1 MWYMYFSPGPEKK
14 DWALNW
20 RFAGSN
26 PILPAMYDQAP
37 NVIWVKISCVQC
49 MCVYNDSYRW
59 CFDALW
65 WLPQH
70 LAFYSEKMCLFITAL
85 NTPTSP
91 CAVVHTQQRF
101 KRLAAPCWSLGNGTV
116 LVFVLCTQTLS
127 SSPAY
132 AAPQSLLP
140 LHLLLLLSFSV
151 FHLLRRLFS

>member
-1 MWYMYFSPGPEKK
+1 MITRKSAPPASLRHMFHPWFLSNNHQNKLWHKDTFLEKKTKVTTVVLKMWYMYFSPGPEKK

-49 MCVYNDSYRW
+49 MCVYNDSYKW

-85 NTPTSP
+85 NTPTSS
-91 CAVVHTQQRF
+91 VRWF
-101 KRLAAPCWSLGNGTV
+101 
-116 LVFVLCTQTLS
+116 TLS
-127 SSPAY
+127 RGLRG
-132 AAPQSLLP
+132 LLP
-140 LHLLLLLSFSV
+140 PVGH
-151 FHLLRRLFS
+151 